1 MISVLGS
8 TGSVGRQTLETAEAL
23 GLGVAALAAG
33 SDWKKLEEQ
42 ARKYKPRLVALY
54 DEQAARALKTAL
66 SDTQIKV
73 ISGASGI
80 LEAAVTDSAE
90 VVVSAIVGFLGLR
103 PALAAIEAKKRLA
116 LANKETLVSAGALVM
131 AAVKRNG
138 AEILPVDSE
147 HSAIFQC
154 LQGGG
159 TPARLLITAS
169 GGPFRGKTAEELEA
183 VKPADALKHPNWTM
197 GAKITVDSAT
207 LMNKGLEVIEAMH
220 LFGVSPDK
228 ISVLVHPQSII
239 HSMVEFVD
247 GSVLAQLG
255 TPDMRLPIQ
264 YALTYPERKAG
275 PVKAPDFVSL
285 GSLSFFEPDL
295 DTFGCLRLA
304 YDAARGGGT
313 DCAVLNAANEVAV
326 GAFLSG
332 RIGFPDIYRIV
343 RETLGR
349 LCGGRA
355 ESIDEI
361 VAADENARRVA
372 EACIS

>member
-228 ISVLVHPQSII
+228 ISV
-239 HSMVEFVD
+239 
-247 GSVLAQLG
+247 
-255 TPDMRLPIQ
+255 
-264 YALTYPERKAG
+264 
-275 PVKAPDFVSL
+275 
-285 GSLSFFEPDL
+285 
-295 DTFGCLRLA
+295 FGA
-304 YDAARGGGT
+304 SSKHY
-313 DCAVLNAANEVAV
+313 
-326 GAFLSG
+326 
-332 RIGFPDIYRIV
+332 
-343 RETLGR
+343 TLHG
-349 LCGGRA
+349 
-355 ESIDEI
+355 
-361 VAADENARRVA
+361 
-372 EACIS
+372 

>member
-1 MISVLGS
+1 LISVLGS